1 MQAIATTSR
10 RRLRF
15 GRVLGSLT
23 VMALAPMLGSACSN
37 QTASEGKA
45 PPDSAEVSQKT
56 VAEAKVQAIDA
67 EKRLITLRTAEG
79 STVVVEAG
87 PAVKNFAQIK
97 VGDTVKA
104 QYVES
109 LAVSL
114 KKPGEASAPP
124 SAAIVG
130 AAAPLGEKPAAG
142 IGAQVSVTVTI
153 DSVDLAKNVVVF
165 TLPTGEMRAARVQR
179 PEGREFIKGLKAGDR
194 VEITYTEA
202 TAISV
207 EEKTAG

>member
-1 MQAIATTSR
+1 MISRRLQTGRLIGMLATTAIA
-10 RRLRF
+10 
-15 GRVLGSLT
+15 
-23 VMALAPMLGSACSN
+23 AMLFPACSN
-37 QTASEGKA
+37 QTTTEAKTSPG
-45 PPDSAEVSQKT
+45 SAEVTQKT

-67 EKRLITLRTAEG
+67 EKRLITLRSADG
-79 STVVVEAG
+79 STVVLEAG

-97 VGDTVKA
+97 VGDTVMA

-124 SAAIVG
+124 SAVIVG
-130 AAAPLGEKPAAG
+130 ASAPLGEKPAAG
-142 IGAQVSVTVTI
+142 VGAQVSVTVTI

-202 TAISV
+202 MAISV
-207 EEKTAG
+207 EEKTAS